1 MIPREIVD
9 EILARTNL
17 PDLISSYVTLKRAGS
32 NLQGLCPFHSEK
44 SPSFTVFPS
53 DNSFYC
59 FGCNVGGDAI
69 TFLRKIEN
77 LDYTEAVEQL
87 ARRVGITIPEQPD
100 KHGYTP
106 KFDRKRIYDMNREAA
121 RFFHA
126 ALFSKTPKAQ
136 EAYRYLSKTR
146 GLSDA
151 TIRHFG
157 LGYAPNEYGA
167 LSRHLRSLGY
177 TDDEMIAGFLCGKR
191 ENGTMYDTFWN
202 RIMFPIIDPSGNVIA
217 FGGRVM
223 DDSKPKYRN
232 SSDTPVFKKSRHLFA
247 LNFAKNFCAERMIL
261 CEGYMDVISMH
272 AAGFENA
279 VATLGT
285 AITPEQARLMKRY
298 TKQVIIS
305 YDMDAAGRNAAEK
318 AMKLFEE
325 VGVEVRL
332 LVIDGAK
339 DPDEFIRK
347 YGASKFREMLDGSR
361 MKFEYQLERVLSQY
375 PLTDAQNRIRAANAL
390 VSIIAGVYSAAERDV
405 YLHMTAEKLGIAAA
419 SLKSDIARAMA
430 KKKNEYAKKER
441 QSAMQASMGYADTV
455 NPDAVRM
462 PAVASAEEHIL
473 GLLLLYPEYD
483 DSVRSGK
490 CDLTEED
497 FGTEFGKKVFRY
509 LMSAPP
515 DTRED
520 KNSLFSP
527 EEIGRMQKMEL
538 RRLQLTQNGYE
549 VFLECINNLRRLR
562 RKDAAEHNDHISA
575 QNIEDILRQRR
586 NSEQG
591 T

>member
-441 QSAMQASMGYADTV
+441 QSAIQASMGYADTV

-549 VFLECINNLRRLR
+549 VFIECINNLRRLR